1 MSFIWYVLD
10 SNYDVYIQ
18 GEKERESIQYFI
30 LEFPA

>member
-18 GEKERESIQYFI
+18 VEKERESIQYFI